1 MTKDTTLY
9 KAADQTFY
17 SLAGM
22 NYAGSATGTTG
33 EDTINLQT
41 TLTDLLAANTTITNT
56 NRGLIFSDQGGNDTT
71 AGTDYNDFFWL
82 SAGDD
87 SINGG
92 AGTQDR
98 VALYWAPS
106 TTAGAASI
114 SIDRTTTGV
123 VKVNQTQNS
132 VVTELVRFTLNSTNV
147 NDKYWTAENKSTTFA
162 YSFSG
167 TNVSFGTD
175 TLRGIE
181 QAVLIL
187 PSTLLDTSGNPMVTL
202 TGTPSLANNAFV
214 VDLPTS

>member
-1 MTKDTTLY
+1 
-9 KAADQTFY
+9 
-17 SLAGM
+17 
-22 NYAGSATGTTG
+22 
-33 EDTINLQT
+33 
-41 TLTDLLAANTTITNT
+41 
-56 NRGLIFSDQGGNDTT
+56 
-71 AGTDYNDFFWL
+71 
-82 SAGDD
+82 
-87 SINGG
+87 
-92 AGTQDR
+92 
-98 VALYWAPS
+98 
-106 TTAGAASI
+106 
-114 SIDRTTTGV
+114 

-187 PSTLLDTSGNPMVTL
+187 PSTLLDTSGNPIVTL